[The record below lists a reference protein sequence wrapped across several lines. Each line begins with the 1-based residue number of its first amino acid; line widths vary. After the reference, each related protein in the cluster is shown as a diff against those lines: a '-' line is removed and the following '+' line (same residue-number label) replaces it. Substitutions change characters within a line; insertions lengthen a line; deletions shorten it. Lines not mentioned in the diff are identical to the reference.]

1 MASTANFF
9 STPRTAVA
17 QVSTANTARDGTG
30 TIATVITGAAS
41 GTRVDDIEISP
52 GSALGVTTAGV
63 VRLFLHDGTNARLLR
78 EILVT
83 AITPST
89 TVSTF
94 NTRLTD
100 LGIILQNASW
110 SIRASTHNAETFNI
124 AVTRAGDA

>member
-1 MASTANFF
+1 MSTTANFF

-17 QVSTANTARDGTG
+17 QVTTANTARDGTG

-41 GTRVDDIEISP
+41 GTRIDDIEINAT
-52 GSALGVTTAGV
+52 GTTTAGV
-63 VRLFLHDGTNARLLR
+63 IRLFLHDGTNARLLR
-78 EILVT
+78 EILVG

-89 TVSTF
+89 SVAAF

-100 LGIILQNASW
+100 LGIILASASW
-110 SIRASTHNAETFNI
+110 SLRASTNNAETFNV

>member
-1 MASTANFF
+1 MSTTANFF

-17 QVSTANTARDGTG
+17 QVTTANTARDGTG

-41 GTRVDDIEISP
+41 GTRIDDIEINAT
-52 GSALGVTTAGV
+52 GTTTAGV
-63 VRLFLHDGTNARLLR
+63 IRLFLHDGTNARLLR
-78 EILVT
+78 EILVG

-89 TVSTF
+89 SVAAF

-100 LGIILQNASW
+100 LAIILQNASW
-110 SIRASTHNAETFNI
+110 SLRASTNNAETFNV

>member
-1 MASTANFF
+1 MATTANFF

-17 QVSTANTARDGTG
+17 QVTTANTARDGTG

-41 GTRVDDIEISP
+41 GTRVDDIEINAT
-52 GSALGVTTAGV
+52 GATAAGV

-83 AITPST
+83 AIPSPSVT
-89 TVSTF
+89 TAVF

-110 SIRASTHNAETFNI
+110 SIRAATNNAETFNI